1 MAFNL
6 QRYLKH
12 WLAADR
18 RRSVDDAALQ
28 RLTEVVRQSEQKHSG
43 EIRICVEARL
53 PDSYLARPH
62 AMPLIARQRAL
73 AQFSKLRVW
82 DTQDNNGVLIYL
94 LLNERAIEIVA
105 DRGINQHVSA
115 EQWKAITQT
124 LSEQLRQ
131 GHFEA
136 GLTQAVQQVS
146 ALLERHFA
154 LAAGQRN
161 PNELPDAPSVQ

>member
-18 RRSVDDAALQ
+18 RRSVDDAALS

-53 PDSYLARPH
+53 PDSYLARSH
-62 AMPLIARQRAL
+62 AMPLIARQRAI

-115 EQWKAITQT
+115 DQWKAITQK

-131 GHFEA
+131 GQFEA
-136 GLTQAVQQVS
+136 GLTQAVEQVS
-146 ALLERHFA
+146 VLLEKHFA
-154 LAAGQRN
+154 LQSGQRN
-161 PNELPDAPSVQ
+161 PNELPDAPSVR